1 MITDGIGNG
10 SDSCGSAIAS
20 ATAGNGDAT
29 NASIVTGTT
38 IDLGVIT
45 VAGNNAVAELLGGSH
60 SHLLKGR
67 LHPALL
73 LLRERLP

>member
-10 SDSCGSAIAS
+10 SDSCGSVIAS

-45 VAGNNAVAELLGGSH
+45 VAGNRAVAELLGG
-60 SHLLKGR
+60 
-67 LHPALL
+67 
-73 LLRERLP
+73 